1 MKKTYSYGKQ
11 SITDGDVESV
21 IQALRS
27 DWLTQGPS
35 VSRFEDDLAKRFGA
49 KAAVAVSNGTASL
62 HLIGLALGWQKGDLI
77 LTTPNTFLASANC
90 ALYCG
95 ADVDFVDIDE
105 TTFNICPQK
114 LEIKLNELKSKGTSV
129 KAVVAV
135 DFGGYPCDWKK
146 LSQLAVSYNFDL
158 VDDACHA
165 MGATIDGDEIC
176 SAKYAKAV
184 NLSFHPVK
192 SMTTG
197 EGGAVLS
204 NDIDFINR
212 VKTLRTH
219 GMTKDPTVLEKN
231 DGPWYYEMHTL
242 GFNYRIT
249 DFQCALG
256 SSQLKRLNEFNK
268 RRREIAQFYNKNL
281 DKNFV
286 STPKVAANVEHAYH
300 LYPALLNLEKF
311 NVGKSE
317 IFQALQAE
325 GLNLQVHYYPV
336 PLQPYYK
343 QRYGFKAGDF
353 PVAERFYEREISM
366 PVYPSLTDEDLNE
379 IVSRF
384 HGVLKRFA
392 K

>member
-11 SITDGDVESV
+11 SITDGDVETV

-35 VSRFEDDLAKRFGA
+35 VSRFENDLAKHFGA

-62 HLIGLALGWQKGDLI
+62 HLIGLALGWQKGDLV

-105 TTFNICPQK
+105 KTFNICTQK
-114 LEIKLNELKSKGTSV
+114 LEAKLIQLKNKGQSV

-146 LSQLAVSYNFDL
+146 LSQLAETYKFDL

-165 MGATIDGDEIC
+165 MGAKIDGVEIC
-176 SAKYAKAV
+176 SAQYAKAV

-204 NDIDFINR
+204 NDLDFINR

-219 GMTKDPTVLEKN
+219 GMTKDTAVLEKN

-256 SSQLKRLNEFNK
+256 SSQLRRLGEFNK
-268 RRREIAQFYNKNL
+268 RRRQIAAFYNEKLNQ
-281 DKNFV
+281 NYV
-286 STPKVAANVEHAYH
+286 STPHVATNVEHAYH
-300 LYPALLNLEKF
+300 LYPALLKLENFK
-311 NVGKSE
+311 VGKKE

-336 PLQPYYK
+336 PLQPYYMK
-343 QRYGFKAGDF
+343 RYGFKTGDF
-353 PVAERFYEREISM
+353 PVAENFYAREISL

-379 IVSRF
+379 IVNRF
-384 HGVLKRFA
+384 HDVLKRFA